1 MALYVSLSIIQ
12 ADFISF
18 HQNILLNRIK
28 YGMKTNKTCFK
39 YHTLCTMNTQI
50 NKFYFYNWSVSLS
63 HRRALICLLFNVSSR
78 NSKRIANVSCIDE
91 RVNQTRSPLLLSY
104 TVKNTKSLKV
114 HVSCIHTGE
123 SWACGIVS
131 GISPICSPNLPVS
144 CWMCPHSLRT
154 GWFYDLQQMTPW
166 HVTGEVLTA
175 THYSFIFASIENSKK
190 IIFH

>member
-1 MALYVSLSIIQ
+1 
-12 ADFISF
+12 
-18 HQNILLNRIK
+18 
-28 YGMKTNKTCFK
+28 MKTNKTCFK

-104 TVKNTKSLKV
+104 TKNRIQKVLKCTYRV
-114 HVSCIHTGE
+114 YIRVNLGHVELCLGFPPSVVPIFRFHVGCVL
-123 SWACGIVS
+123 IVS
-131 GISPICSPNLPVS
+131 ELVDFTIYNRWLHDWIHV
-144 CWMCPHSLRT
+144 
-154 GWFYDLQQMTPW
+154 
-166 HVTGEVLTA
+166 HVTGEVSTA